1 MKLLIVGGFL
11 GSGKTTA
18 INNAAGH
25 LASKGKRVG
34 IITNEQSEDKQDKAI
49 VHANYGPSE
58 VVINN
63 CFSSNLDNL
72 SDKVVRLHQDE
83 QPDYIFAE
91 SVGSCTDLIATVLKP
106 LIIFY
111 DNIFESI
118 TLSIIVEARMLLSY
132 LKGEKQLFGDEVIY
146 IFRKQ
151 IEEADLLVIN
161 KIDLLADE
169 DFPILRKCIHQSLSD
184 KLIITQNSFNP
195 QNIENWLDTLENLP
209 QRKRASLEID
219 YQSYSKGETDLTWLD
234 EEITFKT
241 LNNEAGEYA
250 VRFIDNMLIDINE
263 KQLPIGH
270 LTFRLIDGEKGQ
282 EISITTYD
290 QTNWKKSIIQI
301 ASNKIKLIMNARLE
315 TTYEALNA
323 IVNNNIATLSKQ
335 GVKVTKSA
343 KGLVSPGI
351 PKLNHINSSPFRC
364 CEECICLK
372 KLLARNEIR
381 KAEGS
386 KKAMAEL
393 EDENFECLGLCGEC
407 GEGDGCCC

>member
-1 MKLLIVGGFL
+1 MKLHIVGGFL

-25 LASKGKRVG
+25 LASKGKKVG
-34 IITNEQSEDKQDKAI
+34 VITNEQSEDKQDKTI
-49 VHANYGPSE
+49 VHANYSPSE

-63 CFSSNLDNL
+63 SFSSNLDNL
-72 SDKVVRLHQDE
+72 SDKVVRLHLDA
-83 QPDYIFAE
+83 QPGYIFAE
-91 SVGSCTDLIATVLKP
+91 SVGSCTDLVATVLKP
-106 LIIFY
+106 LMILY
-111 DNIFESI
+111 DHIFESL
-118 TLSIIVEARMLLSY
+118 TLSIIVDARMLLSY

-161 KIDLLADE
+161 KIDLLVEE
-169 DFPILRKCIHQSLSD
+169 DFPVLKKCIHQSLND

-195 QNIENWLDTLENLP
+195 QNIDNWLDTLESLP
-209 QRKRASLEID
+209 QRKRTSLEID
-219 YQSYSKGETDLTWLD
+219 YQSYGKGETALTWLD
-234 EEITFKT
+234 EEITFSAM
-241 LNNEAGEYA
+241 NNQAGEYA
-250 VRFIDNMLIDINE
+250 LRFIDNMLMDIYE

-270 LTFRLIDGEKGQ
+270 LTFRLIDGTKGQ

-290 QTNWKKSIIQI
+290 RTDLKKSISPI
-301 ASNKIKLIMNARLE
+301 ASNKIMLIMNARFE
-315 TTYEALNA
+315 TTYEILNA
-323 IVNNNIATLSKQ
+323 IVNTNIATLSNQ
-335 GVKVTKSA
+335 GVNVTKKP
-343 KGLVSPGI
+343 KGLFSPGI
-351 PKLNHINSSPFRC
+351 PKLIHHSSSPFRC

-386 KKAMAEL
+386 EKAMAEL

-407 GEGDGCCC
+407 GEGNGCCC

>member
-1 MKLLIVGGFL
+1 MKLHIVGGFL

-25 LASKGKRVG
+25 LASKGKKVG
-34 IITNEQSEDKQDKAI
+34 IITNEQSEDKQDNTI
-49 VHANYGPSE
+49 VCANYSPSE

-63 CFSSNLDNL
+63 SFSSNLDNL
-72 SDKVVRLHQDE
+72 SDKVVRLHQDA
-83 QPDYIFAE
+83 QPDYLFAE
-91 SVGSCTDLIATVLKP
+91 SVGSCTDLVATVLKP
-106 LIIFY
+106 LMIFY
-111 DNIFESI
+111 DNIFESL
-118 TLSIIVEARMLLSY
+118 TLSIIVDARMLLSY
-132 LKGEKQLFGDEVIY
+132 LKGEKLLFGDEVIY

-169 DFPILRKCIHQSLSD
+169 DFQVLKKCIHQSLSD
-184 KLIITQNSFNP
+184 KHIITQNSFNP
-195 QNIENWLDTLENLP
+195 QNTENWLATLESLP
-209 QRKRASLEID
+209 QRKRTSLEID
-219 YQSYSKGETDLTWLD
+219 YQSYGKGETALTWLD
-234 EEITFKT
+234 EEITFSN

-250 VRFIDNMLIDINE
+250 VRFIDNMLIEINE

-270 LTFRLIDGEKGQ
+270 LTFTLVDGEKGH

-290 QTNWKKSIIQI
+290 LTDWKKNFSPI

-323 IVNNNIATLSKQ
+323 IVNNNIATLSNQ
-335 GVKVTKSA
+335 GVNVTKST
-343 KGLVSPGI
+343 KVLVSPGI
-351 PKLNHINSSPFRC
+351 PKLIHHSSSPFHC

-386 KKAMAEL
+386 EKAMAEL

>member
-1 MKLLIVGGFL
+1 MKLHIVGGFL

-18 INNAAGH
+18 INNAAGL
-25 LASKGKRVG
+25 LASKGEKVG
-34 IITNEQSEDKQDKAI
+34 VITNDPCDDTQDNTI
-49 VHANYGPSE
+49 VHANYSPSE
-58 VVINN
+58 VVINSS
-63 CFSSNLDNL
+63 FSSNLDNL
-72 SDKVVRLHQDE
+72 SDKVVSLHQDA
-83 QPDYIFAE
+83 QPNYIFAE
-91 SVGSCTDLIATVLKP
+91 SVGSCTDLVATVLKP
-106 LIIFY
+106 LMIFY
-111 DNIFESI
+111 DHIFESL
-118 TLSIIVEARMLLSY
+118 TLSIIVDARMLLSY

-169 DFPILRKCIHQSLSD
+169 DFPVLNKLVNKFLID
-184 KLIITQNSFNP
+184 KPIITQNSFNP
-195 QNIENWLDTLENLP
+195 QNIVNWLDTLESLS
-209 QRKRASLEID
+209 QRKRTSLEID
-219 YQSYSKGETDLTWLD
+219 YQSYGKGEKDLTWLD
-234 EEITFKT
+234 EEIIFNA
-241 LNNEAGEYA
+241 LNNEAVEYA
-250 VRFIDNMLIDINE
+250 VRFIDNMLMDIYE

-270 LTFRLIDGEKGQ
+270 LTFRLADGEKAQ
-282 EISITTYD
+282 EISFTAFD
-290 QTNWKKSIIQI
+290 DKDWKKSIHPI

-315 TTYEALNA
+315 TTYETLNA
-323 IVNNNIATLSKQ
+323 IVNNNIATLTNQ
-335 GVKVTKSA
+335 GVNVTKST

-351 PKLNHINSSPFRC
+351 PKLIHHSSSPFRC

-386 KKAMAEL
+386 EKAMAEL